1 MTANVHINFA
11 KFNSLIQIA
20 DFFNTEAKCKQ
31 AIAQERWSDDEAVCP
46 YCGCTHTYA
55 CKDGRYSCPNCK
67 RKFSVT
73 VGTIFEN
80 TKISLRKWFMAM
92 YLISSHKKGVSSLQ
106 LARDIKVTQKTAWFI
121 LHKVRGLYGQSDDTV
136 LGGDVEMDEM
146 YLGGREA
153 NKHESKKTEGT
164 QGRSTKTKTPIF
176 GMIEREGN
184 VVAMKVENTKGAT
197 LMPIVSQFVEEG
209 STTYTDEA
217 SIYNKLDEN
226 GYEHFFVNH
235 SQREYVR
242 ANDIHTNGIEGF
254 WAHFKRVVFST
265 YHCVSKDYLQ
275 RYIDEQ
281 VYRWNTREEKASYR
295 FHDMFSKAVKKFDY
309 SDVLSL
315 SSVVDNEYRVFVHNV
330 YYHWYIQNKY
340 GVA

>member
-1 MTANVHINFA
+1 MENMHINFA
-11 KFNSLIQIA
+11 QFNSLIALA
-20 DFFNTEAKCKQ
+20 DYFNTEDKCKA
-31 AIAQERWSDDEAVCP
+31 AIAQERWGEGDVVCP
-46 YCGCTHTYA
+46 YCGGKHCYMTAEGRYI
-55 CKDGRYSCPNCK
+55 CKDCHK
-67 RKFSVT
+67 HFSVT

-92 YLISSHKKGVSSLQ
+92 YLISSHKKGVSSCQ

-121 LHKVRGLYGQSDDTV
+121 LHKVRGLYGQNDSTC
-136 LGGDVEMDEM
+136 LNGEVEMDEM

-153 NKHESKKTEGT
+153 NKHESKHTEGT

-176 GMIEREGN
+176 GMLERDGK
-184 VVAMKVENTKGAT
+184 VVAMKVENTQGKT
-197 LMPIVSQFVEEG
+197 LMPIVSQFVESG

-217 SIYNKLDEN
+217 NIYHSLAKN
-226 GYEHFFVNH
+226 GYEHLFVNH

-242 ANDIHTNGIEGF
+242 AKDIHTNGIEGF

-265 YHCVSKDYLQ
+265 YHCVSKDYVQ

-295 FHDMFSKAVKKFDY
+295 FHDMFSKAVKSFTY

-315 SSVVDNEYRVFVHNV
+315 SSVVDDEYRVFSHNV
-330 YYHWYIQNKY
+330 YYHWYVQNKKS
-340 GVA
+340 A

>member
-1 MTANVHINFA
+1 MHINFA
-11 KFNSLIQIA
+11 QFNSLIALA
-20 DFFNTEAKCKQ
+20 DYFDTEDKCKQ
-31 AIAQERWSDDEAVCP
+31 AIAQERWGEGDVVCP
-46 YCGCTHTYA
+46 YCGGKHCYMTAEGRYI
-55 CKDGRYSCPNCK
+55 CKDCHK
-67 RKFSVT
+67 HFSVT

-92 YLISSHKKGVSSLQ
+92 YLISSHKKGVSSCQ

-121 LHKVRGLYGQSDDTV
+121 LHKVRGLYGQNDSTS
-136 LGGDVEMDEM
+136 LNGEVEMDEM
-146 YLGGREA
+146 YLGGRES
-153 NKHESKKTEGT
+153 NKHESKHTEGT

-176 GMIEREGN
+176 GMLERDGK
-184 VVAMKVENTKGAT
+184 VVAMKVENTQGKT
-197 LMPIVSQFVEEG
+197 LMPIVSQFVESG

-217 SIYNKLDEN
+217 NIYHSLTKN
-226 GYEHFFVNH
+226 GYEHLFVNH

-242 ANDIHTNGIEGF
+242 AKDIHTNGIEGF

-265 YHCVSKDYLQ
+265 YHCVSKDYVQ

-295 FHDMFSKAVKKFDY
+295 FHDMFSKAVKSFTY

-315 SSVVDNEYRVFVHNV
+315 SSVVDDEYRVFAHNV
-330 YYHWYIQNKY
+330 YYHWYIQHKKS
-340 GVA
+340 A